1 MAIFALLGV
10 CEYRVHTVTCKRGQV
25 VLRMVKLET
34 GTLVVHPLPSAD
46 GHLVTKLTSGMI
58 QRLVYCEEH
67 RLRGCVK
74 GIIFLLG
81 VSFTSVLREKLKLPI

>member
-1 MAIFALLGV
+1 
-10 CEYRVHTVTCKRGQV
+10 
-25 VLRMVKLET
+25 MVKLET

-46 GHLVTKLTSGMI
+46 GQLVTKLTSGMI
-58 QRLVYCEEH
+58 QSLVYCEEH